1 MLRCGGASSGGQL
14 PAGLHSCGPYQYRPH
29 SEQYGS
35 HRLGESGLGIGQG
48 ECLDCNRTDERV
60 RGEVM
65 KMKNQLIALL
75 LALVL
80 LLVLGLKNMDPVT
93 LDFFVGSVEMP
104 LVYLLA
110 AFVLVGMIMVWA
122 VALVGRFRSGLQRS
136 RLREEIGEKD
146 REIEGLKT
154 ELAKHESLAGD
165 AAVRE
170 AQAFEDAERL
180 AEAGGADSS
189 GEE

>member
-1 MLRCGGASSGGQL
+1 
-14 PAGLHSCGPYQYRPH
+14 
-29 SEQYGS
+29 
-35 HRLGESGLGIGQG
+35 
-48 ECLDCNRTDERV
+48 
-60 RGEVM
+60 
-65 KMKNQLIALL
+65 MKNQLIALL

-80 LLVLGLKNMDPVT
+80 LLILGLKNMDPVT

-136 RLREEIGEKD
+136 RLRKEIEQKD

-165 AAVRE
+165 AAAFNESQLE
-170 AQAFEDAERL
+170 AKEEKRPVMDGRCHAVTVAGRRCPNAALAGEMYCGIPAHRDMSVAE
-180 AEAGGADSS
+180 GGL
-189 GEE
+189 G

>member
-1 MLRCGGASSGGQL
+1 
-14 PAGLHSCGPYQYRPH
+14 
-29 SEQYGS
+29 
-35 HRLGESGLGIGQG
+35 
-48 ECLDCNRTDERV
+48 
-60 RGEVM
+60 M

-80 LLVLGLKNMDPVT
+80 LLILGLKNMDPVT

-136 RLREEIGEKD
+136 RLRKEIEQKD

-170 AQAFEDAERL
+170 AEAFNESQLEAKEPETGDSAPEGSRAEDLPAEDK
-180 AEAGGADSS
+180 E
-189 GEE
+189 

>member
-1 MLRCGGASSGGQL
+1 
-14 PAGLHSCGPYQYRPH
+14 
-29 SEQYGS
+29 
-35 HRLGESGLGIGQG
+35 
-48 ECLDCNRTDERV
+48 
-60 RGEVM
+60 
-65 KMKNQLIALL
+65 MKNQLIALL

-80 LLVLGLKNMDPVT
+80 LLILGLKNMDPVT

-136 RLREEIGEKD
+136 RLRKEIEQKD

-170 AQAFEDAERL
+170 AEAFNESQLESKEEKRPVMDGRCHAVTVAGRRCPNAALAGEMYCGIPAHRDMSVAE
-180 AEAGGADSS
+180 GGL
-189 GEE
+189 G

>member
-1 MLRCGGASSGGQL
+1 
-14 PAGLHSCGPYQYRPH
+14 
-29 SEQYGS
+29 
-35 HRLGESGLGIGQG
+35 
-48 ECLDCNRTDERV
+48 
-60 RGEVM
+60 
-65 KMKNQLIALL
+65 MKNQLIALL

-80 LLVLGLKNMDPVT
+80 LLILGLKNMDPVT

-136 RLREEIGEKD
+136 RLRKEIEQKD

-154 ELAKHESLAGD
+154 ELAKHESGRRCRGERGRGFQRIPARVERREETGD
-165 AAVRE
+165 GRAVSCGHRGR
-170 AQAFEDAERL
+170 QALSECC
-180 AEAGGADSS
+180 S
-189 GEE
+189 GRGDVLRYSRPPGYE